1 MGRNK
6 VVVITGASS
15 GIGRAT
21 ALRFAKQKAH
31 LVLASRRGTALAAL
45 ADECEA
51 LGARAIAVPTDT
63 SDEAQ
68 VDALGQA
75 AVSRFGR
82 IDVWVNDAAISVFS
96 PFLEMPSDDFR
107 RVIDVNVMGY
117 VYGSKAALR
126 AMTTQGSGVLIN
138 VASIVGE
145 IPQPY
150 TAPYGMSK
158 AAVRALGVS
167 LRQELWITGQKKI
180 RVSTILPATI
190 DTNFFQNSGNYTG
203 REVVAMP
210 PVYPADKVAKAIVD
224 AAKAPRDEVT
234 VGAAGKAMVH
244 QHRLTPGPVEVQM
257 AVQVEKTH
265 LSRQN
270 HVADTRGAIYEPRA
284 GGEATVSGG
293 WHGGRRFAVRRL
305 LTWSV
310 LAGAGVAAW
319 RVLRASDAELPKR
332 VTAALAKSAR

>member
-1 MGRNK
+1 MSRNK

-21 ALRFAKQKAH
+21 ALRFAKQKAD
-31 LVLASRRGTALAAL
+31 LVLASRRGDALGRL
-45 ADECEA
+45 AEECEA
-51 LGARAIAVPTDT
+51 LGGRAIAVPTDT

-68 VDALGQA
+68 VDALGKA
-75 AVSRFGR
+75 AVNRFGR

-117 VYGSKAALR
+117 VYGAKAALR

-167 LRQELWITGQKKI
+167 LRQELWIKGQKKI
-180 RVSTILPATI
+180 HVSTILPATI
-190 DTNFFQNSGNYTG
+190 DTNFFQNSANYTG

-234 VGAAGKAMVH
+234 VGAAGKALVLVH
-244 QHRLTPGPVEVQM
+244 EGP
-257 AVQVEKTH
+257 
-265 LSRQN
+265 SRCRWPCRSRRPTCR
-270 HVADTRGAIYEPRA
+270 ARTTSPTPRA
-284 GGEATVSGG
+284 PSTSPAAAPPAPRCPGAGTAAADSPSAGSSP
-293 WHGGRRFAVRRL
+293 GRRSPEPESRPGGCCAPPMRRCP
-305 LTWSV
+305 
-310 LAGAGVAAW
+310 
-319 RVLRASDAELPKR
+319 RR
-332 VTAALAKSAR
+332 